1 MPFKLTPKGIKKD
14 SYEPLRKKGLI
25 SPIKAYDS
33 ELKMGHKKS
42 ELKAYDSELKAYD
55 KSYLK
60 AEGEEDFDK
69 VGKVVMLVAPDGKKV
84 RVTKKGGTLTKA
96 GNFVG
101 TVQELMKT
109 GHSLEDVS

>member
-25 SPIKAYDS
+25 SPI
-33 ELKMGHKKS
+33 
-42 ELKAYDSELKAYD
+42 KAYDSELKAYD